1 MKYSFDSQ
9 NKCSEPRYVFFHVPH
24 DGSLFP
30 EELMDSVC
38 VAREEFMRYHDKM
51 RDVDVRRMIPEE
63 YLNSSECFEV
73 SRLLCDVERFIGPQ
87 EIMERYG
94 MGFCY
99 EKAYD
104 GKTIKHAD
112 EAARLAA
119 RRYYDAHHRKL
130 CDVCAEHQRVL
141 FFDMHSYS
149 DELIQPHAAMRN
161 TPDICIGTDK
171 GFTPPLLSGIIRS
184 IFSELGFSTAEN
196 APYAGVYVPE
206 NVLYGQSGC
215 DFAGVMLEFNRRC
228 YCDAEGHSVN
238 SRLELI
244 KNAVRRIISR
254 CGSLC
259 L

>member
-1 MKYSFDSQ
+1 MKHSFDGR

-30 EELMDSVC
+30 AELMDSVC
-38 VAREEFMRYHDKM
+38 VSHDEFMHYHDKM
-51 RDVDVRRMIPEE
+51 RDIGAGRMIPEE
-63 YLNSSECFEV
+63 YLGSSECFEV

-87 EIMERYG
+87 EIMERCG

-112 EAARLAA
+112 AQAKLAA
-119 RRYYDAHHRKL
+119 RKYYDEHHRRL
-130 CDVCAEHQRVL
+130 CEMCDEHPRVL
-141 FFDMHSYS
+141 LFDMHSYA

-161 TPDICIGTDK
+161 TPDLCIGTDA
-171 GFTPPLLSGIIRS
+171 GFTPPLLSGIIRRC
-184 IFSELGFSTAEN
+184 FSELGFSTAEN

-206 NVLYGQSGC
+206 NVLYGQSSC

-228 YCDAEGHSVN
+228 YCDEEGHPTD

-244 KNAVRRIISR
+244 KSAVRRVISC
-254 CGSLC
+254 CGSL
-259 L
+259 